1 MQGGAFCA
9 SCGSATSGASTSS
22 NTTAMW
28 CHLGPLLASFVS
40 VGWLSWLPP
49 LLIRQSN
56 PNDSYVNSQA
66 VESLNF
72 QLQWLIMN
80 FALVILGF
88 ITCGVGFILLAAAG
102 IFELVMMIMGSVAA
116 SKGEP
121 FRYQLQFM
129 TFVR

>member
-1 MQGGAFCA
+1 
-9 SCGSATSGASTSS
+9 
-22 NTTAMW
+22 MW